1 MTTVQSASLV
11 VRSMDEPDERREPP
25 LARVDVCNIGDTTIA
40 RAVAQPGW
48 KWSESV
54 KPIAGTDSCEVAH
67 TGYVISGRLH
77 IVMDDGNEADLKG
90 GDAFT
95 CAPGHDAW
103 VVGDEP
109 VAFLE
114 VAPVAAQTYAAP
126 RPPS

>member
-1 MTTVQSASLV
+1 MTTVENASLV

-25 LARVDVCNIGDTTIA
+25 LARIDVATIGDTTIA

-48 KWSESV
+48 KWSTSI

-67 TGYVISGRLH
+67 TGYVIAGRLH
-77 IVMDDGNEADLKG
+77 VKMDDGDEAELTA
-90 GDAFT
+90 GDVFI

-109 VAFLE
+109 VQFLE
-114 VAPVAAQTYAAP
+114 VAPKTAQEYASSP
-126 RPPS
+126 QDD

>member
-1 MTTVQSASLV
+1 MTAVENPALV

-25 LARVDVCNIGDTTIA
+25 LARVDVTNSGDTTIA

-48 KWSESV
+48 KWSTSV

-67 TGYVISGRLH
+67 TGYVISGRIH
-77 IVMDDGNEADLKG
+77 IRMDDGSEAELSA
-90 GDAFT
+90 GDVFT

-109 VAFLE
+109 VEFLE
-114 VAPVAAQTYAAP
+114 VAPIAAQTYATP
-126 RPPS
+126 QHG